1 MGIEYQRNRCFDGAV
16 VKSNGPADRNI
27 RSFVRDT
34 LTGLLQDRTEQINNL
49 NQSNQSQAR
58 KDAMFRWIQ
67 DCEANGRALCQQGG
81 ADSLLQRLDDSGT
94 PNVLRDLSQ
103 HQMDRIVRELLAER
117 RIEKFRF
124 TTTGGQKWLGTTNG
138 VMSRG
143 EYEAVTAR
151 DNV

>member
-1 MGIEYQRNRCFDGAV
+1 M
-16 VKSNGPADRNI
+16 
-27 RSFVRDT
+27 
-34 LTGLLQDRTEQINNL
+34 
-49 NQSNQSQAR
+49 
-58 KDAMFRWIQ
+58 
-67 DCEANGRALCQQGG
+67 
-81 ADSLLQRLDDSGT
+81 LQRLDDSGT